1 MRVQNTNFYPRPGV
15 RESGGGSPDVRIM
28 FDISENEKFN
38 GDDFTIFPFSMF
50 RFQ

>member
-1 MRVQNTNFYPRPGV
+1 MRVKNTDFYPRPGV
-15 RESGGGSPDVRIM
+15 RESGLGRPDVRIM

-38 GDDFTIFPFSMF
+38 GDDFKIFPFSMF